1 MTIKHVRTR
10 LVLATATLA
19 LAAVVVPTVAASART
34 NGLSDA
40 RAGTARY
47 HNIKDLDAG
56 YGLFKD
62 KDGIACIDK
71 PGVGAMGIHYVNGTL
86 VGDPEENAA
95 TPEAVV
101 YEPGSNGRM
110 RLVALEYVVLKS
122 DWEGAGH
129 TTPPALFGQEFML
142 VASPNRYGLPD
153 FYALH
158 AWIGKH
164 NPTGMFSMWNP
175 LVSCPAA

>member
-1 MTIKHVRTR
+1 

-19 LAAVVVPTVAASART
+19 LAVVVVPTVPASAKS

-40 RAGTARY
+40 RAGTAQY
-47 HNIKDLDAG
+47 HNIRKAIDAG
-56 YGLFKD
+56 YGLFTD
-62 KDGIACIDK
+62 AAGIACIDK
-71 PGVGAMGIHYVNGTL
+71 PGVGAMGVHYVNGAL
-86 VGDPEENAA
+86 VGDPTENASA
-95 TPEAVV
+95 PEAVV
-101 YEPGSNGRM
+101 YEPGANGQM

-122 DWEGAGH
+122 DWEKAGN
-129 TTPPALFGQEFML
+129 TSPPSLFGEEFML
-142 VASPNRYGLPD
+142 ITSPNRYGLPD